1 MTSTYDVTFL
11 SGAVVGGLALVYK
24 AIRLYRHGGHPRSW
38 ALTITLAYATGTAVM
53 SAPSFALWFDRATGV
68 NSFSTLLECCMEV
81 GFACG
86 ALSLVTY
93 WRFNA
98 RRACELV
105 WRFSKIFF
113 AVIATMSLLFL
124 LSSFPGSEEIDFTT
138 KYAAQPTVS
147 AFILVYLIPTTI
159 ATAAST
165 RGCGRAARDPD
176 IANVPWLRRVLRC
189 LQLGVMFALLHL
201 LGEFFALLIVWF
213 KWEGLDAVPPL
224 MSALSAL
231 GFIPGAI
238 AAVLPGVVRLRP
250 RLELCVERWQVFTM
264 LRPLHRSLRFVNPAV
279 VFVAK
284 GKTFSPHHR
293 VRRQL
298 LELSE
303 WRWTLAPRFDAEV
316 RAAAERIA
324 LDRGLVGDELLA
336 TVEAAQLKAAI
347 QTRRKA
353 QQPACPLVETTRDGS
368 GLDSEYAWWIAV
380 ARAFRHSPVVTAA
393 LAEATSAE
401 PRRFFLTTG
410 R

>member
-1 MTSTYDVTFL
+1 MTSTYDVVFL
-11 SGAVVGGLALVYK
+11 SGAGVGGLALVYK

-53 SAPSFALWFDRATGV
+53 SAPTFALWFDRVTGV
-68 NSFSTLLECCMEV
+68 NSFSTLIECGMEA

-105 WRFSKIFF
+105 WRFSKVFF
-113 AVIATMSLLFL
+113 AVLAAMTVLFL

-138 KYAAQPTVS
+138 RYAAQPTVS

-176 IANVPWLRRVLRC
+176 IANVLWLRRVLRC

-201 LGEFFALLIVWF
+201 LGEFFALCVVWF
-213 KWEGLDAVPPL
+213 HWEGVDAIPPL
-224 MSALSAL
+224 MSGLSAL

-316 RAAAERIA
+316 RAAAERIG

-336 TVEAAQLKAAI
+336 AVEAALLKAAI

-353 QQPACPLVETTRDGS
+353 PQPPLVETTRDGS

-393 LAEATSAE
+393 LAEAASAE